1 MTRQNNT
8 PMAVAARLVVVATV
22 VGVSGCAQL
31 LTPLGAEN
39 YDCNRKE
46 NPASPYC
53 HSFRAVADGT
63 NAPIPDSRYDAAVKL
78 EEADRMNGIAPTAA
92 AGSDGSTQRSLHVE
106 DPAPVQRG
114 LVAPARQAGP
124 FAPPDGSP
132 VRVAPLVQRTWIK
145 RHVEQGDRLVGSTYL
160 YKEVT
165 RGHWQGFAE
174 APAGSEGSRGPSR
187 PHLPSEDDASAF
199 RTATG
204 AVNKGAGS
212 ILSRVKSSLS
222 QPGLATPAGEV
233 VAPPIDGAS
242 MPQ

>member
-1 MTRQNNT
+1 MISLNTTLMTRT
-8 PMAVAARLVVVATV
+8 SRVVIIAAALSA
-22 VGVSGCAQL
+22 SGCAQL

-63 NAPIPDSRYDAAVKL
+63 NTPIPDSRYDAAVKL
-78 EEADRMNGIAPTAA
+78 EDADRMNGIAP
-92 AGSDGSTQRSLHVE
+92 S
-106 DPAPVQRG
+106 
-114 LVAPARQAGP
+114 APAISDSNAQRPQRFDELPEAQRRAALAPRPPGP
-124 FAPPDGSP
+124 LAPPDGSP

-174 APAGSEGSRGPSR
+174 APAGSDPVRGPIK
-187 PHLPSEDDASAF
+187 PHLPSEDDASGF
-199 RTATG
+199 RAATG

>member
-1 MTRQNNT
+1 MTRLNNYL
-8 PMAVAARLVVVATV
+8 MARASCLVVLVSTLGAT
-22 VGVSGCAQL
+22 GCAQL

-78 EEADRMNGIAPTAA
+78 EEADRMNGIAPAA
-92 AGSDGSTQRSLHVE
+92 PAGVDGAPKRPARPDDE
-106 DPAPVQRG
+106 APVQRG
-114 LVAPARQAGP
+114 LTAPIRPTGP
-124 FAPPDGSP
+124 ILPPDGSP

-165 RGHWQGFAE
+165 RGHWQGFVE
-174 APAGSEGSRGPSR
+174 APRRFGDFPRSRQAAP
-187 PHLPSEDDASAF
+187 
-199 RTATG
+199 
-204 AVNKGAGS
+204 AVG
-212 ILSRVKSSLS
+212 
-222 QPGLATPAGEV
+222 
-233 VAPPIDGAS
+233 
-242 MPQ
+242 

>member
-1 MTRQNNT
+1 MTPLNTTLMTR
-8 PMAVAARLVVVATV
+8 ASRAVIVAAALSA
-22 VGVSGCAQL
+22 SGCAQL

-63 NAPIPDSRYDAAVKL
+63 NTPIPDSRYDEAVKL
-78 EEADRMNGIAPTAA
+78 EDADRMNGIAPSSPAA
-92 AGSDGSTQRSLHVE
+92 TDNNAQRPQRVDELPE
-106 DPAPVQRG
+106 AQRRAARAPRPQ
-114 LVAPARQAGP
+114 GP
-124 FAPPDGSP
+124 LAPPDGSP

-174 APAGSEGSRGPSR
+174 ASAGSDSVRGPIK
-187 PHLPSEDDASAF
+187 PHLPSEDDAPAF

-204 AVNKGAGS
+204 AVSKGAGS
-212 ILSRVKSSLS
+212 MLSRVKSSLS